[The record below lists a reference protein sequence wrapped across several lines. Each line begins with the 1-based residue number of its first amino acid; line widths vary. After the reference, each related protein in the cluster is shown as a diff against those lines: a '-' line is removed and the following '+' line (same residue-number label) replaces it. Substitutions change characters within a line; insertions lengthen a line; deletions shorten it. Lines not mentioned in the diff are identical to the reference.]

1 MNIITS
7 NDVDYDS
14 VEVLGRVFSDT
25 GLNAITK
32 EPDGFGNAR
41 VDITFP
47 SNDEDMDL
55 KIIVMVWVPSREPEV
70 LQFRA
75 VLLEKEDRDSLEK
88 TNVLWEEINSVVEI
102 QNQNAFGFLSLSN
115 MAGITLDY
123 SLTMEGGVADSTII
137 NTAKVVARIA
147 QGAKSSILDEISFA
161 D

>member
-1 MNIITS
+1 
-7 NDVDYDS
+7 
-14 VEVLGRVFSDT
+14 
-25 GLNAITK
+25 
-32 EPDGFGNAR
+32 
-41 VDITFP
+41 
-47 SNDEDMDL
+47 L